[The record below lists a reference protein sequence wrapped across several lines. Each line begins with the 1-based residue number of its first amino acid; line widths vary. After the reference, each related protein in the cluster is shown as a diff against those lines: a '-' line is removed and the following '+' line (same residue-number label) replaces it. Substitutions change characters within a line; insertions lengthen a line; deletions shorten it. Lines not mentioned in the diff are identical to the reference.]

1 MIHIIC
7 FRSRFISSGSG
18 HFGSAV
24 IECKTSRMGASIF
37 AQRTVQRR
45 GYVISVALLLEG
57 MAKATSNLS
66 VSDDSLAA
74 DVNKKRK
81 RSCECTCLSPIDRV
95 GLEIRADEELV
106 QCQCRECG
114 LVDERTKVR
123 RCNAKV
129 IRETRAAFGPLCD
142 ECKDYHGSVPL
153 ILLFRAARKAC
164 DRERNRS
171 TGAFPI

>member
-1 MIHIIC
+1 
-7 FRSRFISSGSG
+7 
-18 HFGSAV
+18 
-24 IECKTSRMGASIF
+24 
-37 AQRTVQRR
+37 
-45 GYVISVALLLEG
+45 

-74 DVNKKRK
+74 DVNKKQK
-81 RSCECTCLSPIDRV
+81 RSCECTCLSPIDRF
-95 GLEIRADEELV
+95 GLEISADEELV

-171 TGAFPI
+171 TGAFPIWALIIAICVVLLLCRRGSSCQSYTRAIAPLYHTVSHRAVEYVEKDII